1 MILII
6 LLLVISA
13 FILRDTR
20 EPTKLVE
27 VKARYAKLREH
38 LKKTDKFPNLHD
50 MIPITAHT
58 VASGGSVGYNMNK
71 GDEIGLCIDGSI
83 NEIMHVLIHE
93 LAHSTVKNYA
103 HDKKYWNKYNELKNE
118 AISIGIYE
126 EIPEKREFCG
136 RHVQDK

>member
-6 LLLVISA
+6 LLFIISTL
-13 FILRDTR
+13 ILRDAR

-38 LKKTDKFPNLHD
+38 LIKTNTFPNLHV

-71 GDEIGLCIDGSI
+71 GDEIGLCIDGSV

-103 HDKKYWNKYNELKNE
+103 HDKKYWNKYNELKNV

-126 EIPEKREFCG
+126 EIPEKSEFCG

>member
-1 MILII
+1 
-6 LLLVISA
+6 
-13 FILRDTR
+13 
-20 EPTKLVE
+20 
-27 VKARYAKLREH
+27 
-38 LKKTDKFPNLHD
+38 

-71 GDEIGLCIDGSI
+71 GDEIGLCIDGSV

-103 HDKKYWNKYNELKNE
+103 HDKKYWNKYNELKNV

-126 EIPEKREFCG
+126 EIPEKSEFCG

>member
-6 LLLVISA
+6 LLFIISTL
-13 FILRDTR
+13 ILRDTR

-38 LKKTDKFPNLHD
+38 LIKTNTFPNLHV

-71 GDEIGLCIDGSI
+71 GDEIGLCIDGSV

-103 HDKKYWNKYNELKNE
+103 HDKKYWNKYNELKNV

-126 EIPEKREFCG
+126 EIPEKSEFCG

>member
-6 LLLVISA
+6 LLFIISTL
-13 FILRDTR
+13 ILRDTR

-38 LKKTDKFPNLHD
+38 LIKTDTFPNLHV

-71 GDEIGLCIDGSI
+71 GDEIGLCIDGSV

-103 HDKKYWNKYNELKNE
+103 HDKKYWNKYNELKNV

-126 EIPEKREFCG
+126 EIPEKSEFCG

>member
-6 LLLVISA
+6 LLLVISTL
-13 FILRDTR
+13 ILRDTR
-20 EPTKLVE
+20 EPTKLIE
-27 VKARYAKLREH
+27 VKVRYAKLREH
-38 LKKTDKFPNLHD
+38 LIQTDTFPNLHK

-71 GDEIGLCIDGSI
+71 GDEIGLCIDGSV

-103 HDKKYWNKYNELKNE
+103 HDTKYWTKYKELRDV

-126 EIPEKREFCG
+126 EIPEKSEFCG

>member
-6 LLLVISA
+6 LLLVISVI
-13 FILRDTR
+13 ILRDAR

-103 HDKKYWNKYNELKNE
+103 HDKKYWDKYNELKNV

-126 EIPEKREFCG
+126 EIPEKSEFCG

>member
-6 LLLVISA
+6 LLFIISTL
-13 FILRDTR
+13 ILRDTR

-38 LKKTDKFPNLHD
+38 LIKTDTFPNLHV

-71 GDEIGLCIDGSI
+71 GDEIGLCIDG
-83 NEIMHVLIHE
+83 
-93 LAHSTVKNYA
+93 ASTRSCVN
-103 HDKKYWNKYNELKNE
+103 
-118 AISIGIYE
+118 
-126 EIPEKREFCG
+126 P
-136 RHVQDK
+136 